1 MSGRVDQRTLHDLNH
16 NDFPLVCTWELFLT
30 LLDRT
35 ISQLDRKDFHS
46 KSPSD
51 LVDFKTFRHK
61 YWPHFPPDVTRGIPP
76 QLVFSEIMGVIKG
89 SNYTCENLGF
99 LQARD
104 YENLSVRIAPNVT
117 SREARVRVF
126 RMFEMYEKLK
136 QQAGNV
142 DTVDWV
148 VCLLRKLRTNPNL
161 RSYLASRVD
170 EFYIDEVQDLRCVD
184 IALLLTLGND
194 PRAFHFGGDTA
205 QGISQDAVFRFQDV
219 KALFHRCFRRWIAST
234 GQKDMAQPQ
243 MFTLNRNYRSHQ
255 GILSLASTVMDLL
268 WRSFPDTVDKLEPEV
283 GTLIGPAPI
292 LFQACDASI
301 LRQCGS
307 EGSPDNELLFGA
319 EQVIITRDENGKADL
334 IQTIGHTAL
343 ILTILQAKGMEF
355 DDVILWNF
363 LSTTP
368 DAVGWRNLQNSMREE
383 SSNFDT
389 VKHTGLC
396 SELKHLYVAITR
408 ARVRFLMI
416 ESSEE
421 ASQSFIRLM
430 NKTSS
435 SKVLE
440 VTSPAHDDFNNK
452 IKALEPRRSDDPHRW
467 CANGEDMMA
476 RALYKEACLC
486 FRRAGQSLKESRATA
501 FLQEVEGEELAARGE
516 QLGSRKKFEESAK
529 AFQEMNSISDAARLL
544 IRLDR
549 LEDAAELW
557 YTKGDFEQAA
567 ALFEKALNYE
577 RASESWHSHRDYN
590 KAVACLQHGALFD
603 RLVMYLDSN
612 KALLT
617 ERDILRHRP
626 AIKHL
631 LNKRKIQEGSRR
643 AAIGLLGS
651 VTDQEKFYIDYDMT
665 DSLVDLYREQHETT
679 KLLNMLIKLDRLEE
693 ALHLGSAVAIE
704 DQFLA
709 VQLPK
714 IRSVVWVDRINRR
727 SSEIA
732 KLVVGEGGDPWNDAY
747 NILHSW
753 DHSGSQ
759 EQILRMEVGSVVR
772 QFLCLYTTLNME
784 KVTSP
789 MKYDQL
795 PFDLLSQTV
804 KIVKSQQ
811 SGSYAAFS
819 EGVSLLCGVL
829 RGFDLLQAL
838 TLRAWSPLR
847 ETHQIP
853 HDDNSVTKAAVRWTT
868 HQVTRAMMRV
878 HELAKE
884 LYRKKWPTR
893 CNFFLVT
900 GRCNFRYE
908 NSGCSNVHEHVMPSA
923 YAAYLEDLL
932 KMTKVLCEMT
942 PLYHQWAM
950 PEDVSTRFLRARGY
964 WVTRLF
970 LALSYVSGFEQDSAV
985 LKQVT
990 RKIRTDQSIRVV
1002 ASCMEEHL
1010 LFKSRSEWN
1019 LQCSLGYVFEQL
1031 DSAAHLGENVKR
1043 GLIRRTGQ
1051 LVEHQYQSVYAAMV
1065 ALEQLQ
1071 MHVTSG
1077 DAVQYFHAL
1086 SAYISGP
1093 RGINKML
1100 WTDFEA
1106 LHCHVSVFE
1115 GIALYLLMRMSQS
1128 SIAIPRSWLDLQL
1141 SDILHRNDLTKL
1153 PTYEQRAVFRDALVM
1168 LLQSLNK
1175 LVHWLDLPE
1184 HAGQKIVACNR
1195 EYPRRLLK
1203 PRIRQLLAII
1213 LCNLYSLY
1221 PQDIIRNP
1229 GQGTVR
1235 ALEFQLVTSRYLD
1248 HIAGNLADLRSKLL
1262 ASFARYHG
1270 KDALMILIV
1279 VDVHVHP
1286 LTAFQQSN
1294 KLGIERLSQIRTR
1307 FAFIKPSIDASTSD
1321 DDQMAKESKAALCIQ
1336 KHWRKFLPLLKARKM
1351 FADTLLGRIIT
1362 KIITMAETADL
1373 KVRSI
1378 LFSWGVDCLA
1388 QLGPLGSSISDM
1400 KRRALSILE
1409 EADVKDSEALD
1420 SVLEG
1425 VGKMEEG
1432 LKLHYERLTDEVLDF
1447 LTRLGDWQWLEELL
1461 KGQLEQMSREERE
1474 LGRLLEVFNGMAKG
1488 S

>member
-1 MSGRVDQRTLHDLNH
+1 
-16 NDFPLVCTWELFLT
+16 VCTWELFLT

-35 ISQLDRKDFHS
+35 ISQLDRKDYHS
-46 KSPSD
+46 KSPFN
-51 LVDFKTFRHK
+51 LVDFKTFRNK

-89 SNYTCENLGF
+89 SNYTCENLEF

-104 YENLSVRIAPNVT
+104 YEELSVRIAPNVT
-117 SREARVRVF
+117 SREARTRVF

-136 QQAGNV
+136 QQTGNL

-148 VCLLRKLRTNPNL
+148 VCLLRKLRDNPRL
-161 RSYLASRVD
+161 RSYLASCVD
-170 EFYIDEVQDLRCVD
+170 GFYIDEVQDLRCVD

-194 PRAFHFGGDTA
+194 PRTFHFGGDTA

-219 KALFHRCFRRWIAST
+219 KALFHRYFHRWIAIT
-234 GQKDMAQPQ
+234 GQKIMAQPQ
-243 MFTLNRNYRSHQ
+243 MFTLDRNYRSHQ

-301 LRQCGS
+301 LTQCGR
-307 EGSPDNELLFGA
+307 EGLPDNELLFGA

-334 IQTIGHTAL
+334 VQMIGHTAL

-368 DAVGWRNLQNSMREE
+368 DAVGWRNLQNSMREG

-389 VKHTGLC
+389 VKHAGLC

-408 ARVRFLMI
+408 SRVRFLVI
-416 ESSEE
+416 ECSEE
-421 ASQSFIRLM
+421 ASQPFIRLM
-430 NKTSS
+430 NKISA
-435 SKVLE
+435 SKVIE
-440 VTSPAHDDFNNK
+440 VTSPACDDFSDK

-486 FRRAGQSLKESRATA
+486 FRRAGQPLKESRATA

-529 AFQEMNSISDAARLL
+529 AFQDMNSISDAARLL
-544 IRLDR
+544 IRLHR

-557 YTKGDFEQAA
+557 YTKGDFEHAA

-590 KAVACLQHGALFD
+590 KAVVCLQNGALFD
-603 RLVMYLDSN
+603 RLVRYLDSN

-617 ERDILRHRP
+617 EWEILRHRP

-631 LNKRKIQEGSRR
+631 LNKRKIQEEYRR

-651 VTDQEKFYIDYDMT
+651 VADQERFYADYDMT

-693 ALHLGSAVAIE
+693 ALHLGSSIALQ

-709 VQLPK
+709 NQLPK
-714 IRSVVWVDRINRR
+714 IRSVVWVDRI
-727 SSEIA
+727 STHSPEAAIP
-732 KLVVGEGGDPWNDAY
+732 VVEVGGDTWNNAFDV
-747 NILHSW
+747 LHSW

-759 EQILRMEVGSVVR
+759 EQILRMQNGSVVR

-784 KVTSP
+784 KVTSAT
-789 MKYDQL
+789 KYDQL
-795 PFDLLSQTV
+795 PFDLLSHTV
-804 KIVKSQQ
+804 KMVRTQQ
-811 SGSYAAFS
+811 PGSHGIMS
-819 EGVSLLCGVL
+819 EAVSLLCGV
-829 RGFDLLQAL
+829 RHGFDPLQKL
-838 TLRAWSPLR
+838 TLRTWSPLQ
-847 ETHQIP
+847 ETHQASQGE
-853 HDDNSVTKAAVRWTT
+853 NSLMKAAMQWTT
-868 HQVTRAMMRV
+868 HQVSRAVMRV
-878 HELAKE
+878 DELATG
-884 LYRKKWPTR
+884 LYRKKWPTP

-900 GRCNFRYE
+900 GRCSFRYDG
-908 NSGCSNVHEHVMPSA
+908 SGCSNSHECIAPSA
-923 YAAYLEDLL
+923 YAASLKDLL
-932 KMTKVLCEMT
+932 KITRLLCEMT
-942 PLYHQWAM
+942 PLYHHRAM
-950 PEDVSTRFLRARGY
+950 PEEVSMNFLRVRGN
-964 WVTRLF
+964 WIKRLF
-970 LALSYVSGFEQDSAV
+970 MALSYISGFEQDSAI
-985 LKQVT
+985 LNQVSEQ
-990 RKIRTDQSIRVV
+990 IRTDESMRVV

-1010 LFKSRSEWN
+1010 LFKTRSEWS
-1019 LQCSLGYVFEQL
+1019 LQCSLGYVLEQL

-1043 GLIRRTGQ
+1043 GLIRRTRRP
-1051 LVEHQYQSVYAAMV
+1051 VEDQYRPVYEAMV
-1065 ALEQLQ
+1065 LLERLQL
-1071 MHVTSG
+1071 HVTSG
-1077 DAVQYFHAL
+1077 DAVQYLHAL
-1086 SAYISGP
+1086 RAYTSGP
-1093 RGINKML
+1093 YGIDTLL
-1100 WTDFEA
+1100 WNNFEA
-1106 LHCHVSVFE
+1106 LHCHTSVFE

-1141 SDILHRNDLTKL
+1141 SDILHRNDFTKP
-1153 PTYEQRAVFRDALVM
+1153 PTFDQRAVFRDALIM

-1175 LVHWLDLPE
+1175 LVYWLEQPKQ
-1184 HAGQKIVACNR
+1184 AAQKLSACKR
-1195 EYPRRLLK
+1195 DYPRRLLK
-1203 PRIRQLLAII
+1203 PRIGQLLAII
-1213 LCNLYSLY
+1213 LCNLYCLY
-1221 PQDIIRNP
+1221 PQNIIRNP
-1229 GQGTVR
+1229 WQDTLK
-1235 ALEFQLVTSRYLD
+1235 ALELSLVKSRYLD
-1248 HIAGNLADLRSKLL
+1248 HTAGNLTDLRSKLV
-1262 ASFARYHG
+1262 ASYARYHG
-1270 KDALMILIV
+1270 KDALIILNV
-1279 VDVHVHP
+1279 VDVPVHP
-1286 LTAFQQSN
+1286 LTAFQKSN
-1294 KLGIERLSQIRTR
+1294 KLGIEKLSKLRDRLALT
-1307 FAFIKPSIDASTSD
+1307 KPSNDASTSD
-1321 DDQMAKESKAALCIQ
+1321 DDHLAKEGKAALCIQ
-1336 KHWRKFLPLLKARKM
+1336 KQWRRFVPLLKARKL
-1351 FADTLLGRIIT
+1351 FANTPLGRIIT
-1362 KIITMAETADL
+1362 KLVTMAKIAGL
-1373 KVRSI
+1373 IVRSI
-1378 LFSWGVDCLA
+1378 LLSLGVDCLA
-1388 QLGPLGSSISDM
+1388 QLGPLDSPISDL
-1400 KRRALSILE
+1400 KTRALRILE
-1409 EADVKDSEALD
+1409 DADVKDSEALD

-1474 LGRLLEVFNGMAKG
+1474 LGRLLEVFNGMEKG
-1488 S
+1488 SK

>member
-1 MSGRVDQRTLHDLNH
+1 M
-16 NDFPLVCTWELFLT
+16 CTWELFLT

-46 KSPSD
+46 ESPFN

-89 SNYTCENLGF
+89 SNYTCENLEF

-104 YENLSVRIAPNVT
+104 YEELSVRIAPNVT
-117 SREARVRVF
+117 SREARTRVF

-136 QQAGNV
+136 QQTGNL

-148 VCLLRKLRTNPNL
+148 VCLLRKLRDNPKL
-161 RSYLASRVD
+161 RSYLASCVD

-194 PRAFHFGGDTA
+194 PRTFHFGGDTA

-219 KALFHRCFRRWIAST
+219 KALFHRYFHRWIAIT
-234 GQKDMAQPQ
+234 GQKIMAQPQ
-243 MFTLNRNYRSHQ
+243 MFTLDRNYRSHQ

-301 LRQCGS
+301 LTQCRR

-334 IQTIGHTAL
+334 VQMIGHTAL

-368 DAVGWRNLQNSMREE
+368 DAVGWRNLQNSMREG

-389 VKHTGLC
+389 VKHAGLC

-408 ARVRFLMI
+408 SRVRFLVI
-416 ESSEE
+416 ECSEE
-421 ASQSFIRLM
+421 ASQPFIRLM
-430 NKTSS
+430 NKISA
-435 SKVLE
+435 SKVIE
-440 VTSPAHDDFNNK
+440 VTSPACDDFSDK

-486 FRRAGQSLKESRATA
+486 FRRAGQPLKESRATA
-501 FLQEVEGEELAARGE
+501 FLQEIEGEELAARGE

-529 AFQEMNSISDAARLL
+529 AFQDLNSISDAARLL

-567 ALFEKALNYE
+567 ALFEKALNHE

-590 KAVACLQHGALFD
+590 KAVVCLQNGALFD
-603 RLVMYLDSN
+603 RLVRYLDSN

-617 ERDILRHRP
+617 DWEILRHRP

-631 LNKRKIQEGSRR
+631 LNKRKIQEEYRR
-643 AAIGLLGS
+643 AAIRLLGS
-651 VTDQEKFYIDYDMT
+651 VADQERFYLDYEMT

-693 ALHLGSAVAIE
+693 ALRLGSSVAIQ

-709 VQLPK
+709 SQLPK
-714 IRSVVWVDRINRR
+714 IRSVVWVDRIRTH
-727 SSEIA
+727 SPEAA
-732 KLVVGEGGDPWNDAY
+732 KPVVEEGGHTWNNAFDV
-747 NILHSW
+747 LHSW

-759 EQILRMEVGSVVR
+759 EQILGMEDGSVVR

-784 KVTSP
+784 KVISATR
-789 MKYDQL
+789 YDQL
-795 PFDLLSQTV
+795 PFDLLSHTV
-804 KIVKSQQ
+804 KIVRTQQ
-811 SGSYAAFS
+811 PGSHGIVS
-819 EGVSLLCGVL
+819 ETVSLLCGV
-829 RGFDLLQAL
+829 RHGFDPLQKL
-838 TLRAWSPLR
+838 TLRTWSPLQ
-847 ETHQIP
+847 ETHQTSQ
-853 HDDNSVTKAAVRWTT
+853 DENSLMKAAMQWTT
-868 HQVTRAMMRV
+868 HQVSRAMMRV
-878 HELAKE
+878 HELAIE
-884 LYRKKWPTR
+884 LYRKKWPTL

-900 GRCNFRYE
+900 GRCSYRYDG
-908 NSGCSNVHEHVMPSA
+908 SGCSNAHEHIEPSA
-923 YAAYLEDLL
+923 YAASLEDLL
-932 KMTKVLCEMT
+932 KITRVLCEMT

-950 PEDVSTRFLRARGY
+950 PEEVSMNFLGARGY
-964 WVTRLF
+964 WVKRLF
-970 LALSYVSGFEQDSAV
+970 MALSYISGFEQDSAI
-985 LKQVT
+985 LKQVSE
-990 RKIRTDQSIRVV
+990 KIRTDESMRVV

-1010 LFKSRSEWN
+1010 LFKTRSEWS
-1019 LQCSLGYVFEQL
+1019 LQCSLGYVLEQL

-1043 GLIRRTGQ
+1043 GLIRRTRRP
-1051 LVEHQYQSVYAAMV
+1051 VEIQYRSVYAAMV
-1065 ALEQLQ
+1065 LLERVQ

-1077 DAVQYFHAL
+1077 DPVQYLHAL
-1086 SAYISGP
+1086 SAYTSGP
-1093 RGINKML
+1093 HGINTL
-1100 WTDFEA
+1100 QWNDFEA
-1106 LHCHVSVFE
+1106 LHCHTSVFE

-1128 SIAIPRSWLDLQL
+1128 SIAIPRSWLDFQL
-1141 SDILHRNDLTKL
+1141 SDILRRNDLTKP
-1153 PTYEQRAVFRDALVM
+1153 PTFDQRAIFRDALIM
-1168 LLQSLNK
+1168 LLQFLNN
-1175 LVHWLDLPE
+1175 LVYWLEQPKQ
-1184 HAGQKIVACNR
+1184 AAQKISACNR
-1195 EYPRRLLK
+1195 DYPKRLLK
-1203 PRIRQLLAII
+1203 PRIGQLFAII

-1221 PQDIIRNP
+1221 PPNII
-1229 GQGTVR
+1229 GLR
-1235 ALEFQLVTSRYLD
+1235 ALELSLLNTRYLD
-1248 HIAGNLADLRSKLL
+1248 HTAGNLTDLRNKLV
-1262 ASFARYHG
+1262 ASYARYHG
-1270 KDALMILIV
+1270 KDSLIILNV
-1279 VDVHVHP
+1279 VDVPVHP
-1286 LTAFQQSN
+1286 FTAFQKSN
-1294 KLGIERLSQIRTR
+1294 KLGTEKLSKLRNRLSPT
-1307 FAFIKPSIDASTSD
+1307 KPSNDASTSD
-1321 DDQMAKESKAALCIQ
+1321 EDQLAKEGKAALCIQ
-1336 KHWRKFLPLLKARKM
+1336 KRWRRFVPLLKARKL
-1351 FADTLLGRIIT
+1351 FANTSLGRIIT
-1362 KIITMAETADL
+1362 KLVTMAKTADL

-1378 LFSWGVDCLA
+1378 LFSLGVDCLA
-1388 QLGPLGSSISDM
+1388 QIGPLGSSISDL
-1400 KRRALSILE
+1400 KRCALRSL
-1409 EADVKDSEALD
+1409 AVTDVKDSEALD

-1432 LKLHYERLTDEVLDF
+1432 LKLHYERLTNDVLNF

-1474 LGRLLEVFNGMAKG
+1474 LSRLSEIFNRMAEG
-1488 S
+1488 SK